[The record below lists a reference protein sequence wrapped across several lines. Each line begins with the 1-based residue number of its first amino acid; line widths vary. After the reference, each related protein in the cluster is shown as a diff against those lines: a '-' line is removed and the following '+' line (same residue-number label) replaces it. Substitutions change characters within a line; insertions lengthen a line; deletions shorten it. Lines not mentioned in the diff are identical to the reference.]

1 MGAAMTRR
9 NTVLQRFVEAAEAAF
24 GQFALDPN
32 ARRSIGGIFKALEV
46 PGVAR
51 LGSGSRLPVC
61 GHLDQV
67 LAAGTGHV
75 GLDRLLTC
83 FRQVEPALQWR
94 RRPGND
100 GTASGNFQDSHANA
114 MLLGP
119 GGLEERGDVWLG
131 VSLMAPEVRYPDH
144 DHAPEETYLVLSEG
158 EFRQGEGNWFSP
170 GIGGSFYNRPGIR
183 HAMRS
188 LETPLFAFWALRA
201 EA

>member
-1 MGAAMTRR
+1 MTPRSEA
-9 NTVLQRFVEAAEAAF
+9 LQHFVEAAQAAF
-24 GQFALDPN
+24 GRLVEDEKG
-32 ARRSIGGIFKALEV
+32 RRSVAAIFEALEEPAAAR
-46 PGVAR
+46 PGP
-51 LGSGSRLPVC
+51 GGRLPVC
-61 GHLDQV
+61 RHLDRALQADMGDGV
-67 LAAGTGHV
+67 
-75 GLDRLLTC
+75 LDRLVAC

-94 RRPGND
+94 RRPNND
-100 GTASGNFQDSHANA
+100 GTASGNFEDGHANA

-131 VSLMAPEVRYPDH
+131 VSLMAPDVRYPDH

-170 GIGGSFYNRPGIR
+170 GIGGSFYNRPGIK

-201 EA
+201 GSQP